1 MLIVFACVRSYIM
14 SDVIVYVNT
23 VPAKRESMYLD
34 RVLEFVE
41 KSQTGVSSAEMPS
54 LILVYNQ
61 CSAWRLS
68 RLIV

>member
-1 MLIVFACVRSYIM
+1 M

-61 CSAWRLS
+61 CSECWQKNGAHMQRPS
-68 RLIV
+68 VR

>member
-1 MLIVFACVRSYIM
+1 M

-41 KSQTGVSSAEMPS
+41 KSQAGVSSAEVIFFKFF
-54 LILVYNQ
+54 LFYLFI
-61 CSAWRLS
+61 
-68 RLIV
+68 IIIIFFFFKK

>member
-1 MLIVFACVRSYIM
+1 M

-41 KSQTGVSSAEMPS
+41 KSRTGVSSAEMPS

-61 CSAWRLS
+61 CNRRHKPFDIKESTEHFCKFWF
-68 RLIV
+68 